1 MKSTSRIIMK
11 IRLFVLI
18 CATVFFVIALI
29 FPNSPYQE
37 TLLDVSL
44 VMLIAM
50 NLALCIIDNREK
62 SKEAEDGAEGE

>member
-11 IRLFVLI
+11 IRLCVLI
-18 CATVFFVIALI
+18 CATVCFVIALI
-29 FPNSPYQE
+29 FPASPYQE
-37 TLLDVSL
+37 TLIDVSL

-62 SKEAEDGAEGE
+62 SKEEDESDGE

>member
-18 CATVFFVIALI
+18 CATVCFIIALI
-29 FPNSPYQE
+29 FPASPYQE
-37 TLLDVSL
+37 TLIDVSL

-62 SKEAEDGAEGE
+62 SKEENESDGE